1 MQLTGT
7 EEERIVAAIAFA
19 KAHRSHEYERDKIA
33 EVYRKA
39 GVPFTPAAEKFCRE
53 WDGVFDRVNMYP
65 DRPNVVMD
73 DGTHYLIDIDFSF
86 NLLSNSEHVH
96 DPVDNV
102 KVWYDADY
110 MRRDGDGCSK
120 RCAESIEYIR
130 QDYGADTVPVAAGG
144 WYYPDIVCVCPDG
157 KIVAYLPEEG
167 NDQVFGNLEEF
178 LHLHI
183 GGHGLSRIEVVRD
196 EEKLEGT
203 MDERIAAAIAFAK
216 AHGGFEHCR
225 LFAEM
230 YNRAPLDLSRI
241 REQENRTGG
250 SASGTGSSDG
260 NSADNSIAA
269 LLLEILEEATPNWY
283 HETTLPCKI
292 EFVDE

>member
-7 EEERIVAAIAFA
+7 EE
-19 KAHRSHEYERDKIA
+19 
-33 EVYRKA
+33 
-39 GVPFTPAAEKFCRE
+39 
-53 WDGVFDRVNMYP
+53 
-65 DRPNVVMD
+65 
-73 DGTHYLIDIDFSF
+73 
-86 NLLSNSEHVH
+86 
-96 DPVDNV
+96 
-102 KVWYDADY
+102 
-110 MRRDGDGCSK
+110 
-120 RCAESIEYIR
+120 
-130 QDYGADTVPVAAGG
+130 
-144 WYYPDIVCVCPDG
+144 
-157 KIVAYLPEEG
+157 
-167 NDQVFGNLEEF
+167 
-178 LHLHI
+178 
-183 GGHGLSRIEVVRD
+183 
-196 EEKLEGT
+196 
-203 MDERIAAAIAFAK
+203 ERIAAAIAFAK

-230 YNRAPLDLSRI
+230 YNRAPLDLSLI